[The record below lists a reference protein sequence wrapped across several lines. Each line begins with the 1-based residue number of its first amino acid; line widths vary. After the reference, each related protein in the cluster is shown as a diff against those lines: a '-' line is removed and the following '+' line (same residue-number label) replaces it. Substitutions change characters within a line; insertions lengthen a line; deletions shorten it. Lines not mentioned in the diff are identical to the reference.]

1 MKILLVEDEK
11 SIAEPLEQT
20 LKKNKFSVDLA
31 FNGEEGLDF
40 GLSNIYDVIL
50 LDIMLPKLNGLE
62 VLQKLRENGIKTPV
76 LMLTAKGQIEDKIT
90 GLDSGADDYLAKPFD
105 KKEFLARVRALSR
118 RSSETYYQ
126 TILKIGNIELDTESF
141 LLSCKGH
148 VNKLPLKEAQLL
160 ELLIKNMN
168 RVTSKDFIIE
178 KLWGYDSDADRSH
191 VEYHISFIRKKLKQ
205 INANIMIHTI
215 RGSGYCLK
223 VESNE

>member
-40 GLSNIYDVIL
+40 GLRNIYDVIL
-50 LDIMLPKLNGLE
+50 LDIMLPKMDGLE
-62 VLQKLRENGIKTPV
+62 VLQILRENGIKTPV
-76 LMLTAKGQIEDKIT
+76 LMLTAKGQIEDRIM
-90 GLDSGADDYLAKPFD
+90 GLDSGADDYLSKPFD
-105 KKEFLARVRALSR
+105 KKELLARVRALSR
-118 RSSETYYQ
+118 RSSEIYHQ
-126 TILKIGNIELDTESF
+126 SILKIGNVELDSESF
-141 LLSCKGH
+141 HLNCKDY

-160 ELLIKNMN
+160 EVLIKNKN
-168 RVTSKDFIIE
+168 RVISKDFIIE

-205 INANIMIHTI
+205 MKANIIIHTI

-223 VESNE
+223 VEDDE